1 MSFHRRH
8 GAALTIAAHRRQV
21 KIDLGVLECG
31 DDYRII
37 GYNEKPEYSYNVSMG
52 IYVYEPAVL
61 KFIAPGIY
69 LDFPDLVLKL
79 DCSWGEGLCHA
90 MRLPLAR
97 YWTAGRLCAR
107 AGDLRRRKGRSLT
120 VTDWRVPLSDLDYGS
135 EEATAVQRVIATKW
149 LSMGP
154 EVHAFEQEFAA
165 MQEAKHALAV
175 SSATAGLHL
184 ALLALGVGPGDEVI
198 QPALNFVAAA
208 NMTVAVGA
216 TPVFADICSLD
227 EPTIDPSEVERLI
240 SPRTKA
246 VVVMH
251 YGGSLCRMAE
261 LTELCAAHGI
271 AIVEDACH
279 AVGVAYHD
287 ARNRWP
293 NGIMAGSIGDISAFS
308 FFSNKNIASGEGGMV
323 VTNRADLAER
333 VRLLRSHGMTTLTW
347 DRHKGHAASYDVVN
361 PGYNYR
367 LDELHAALGR
377 AQLGKL
383 ERNNQHRRDLL
394 VSYRKSGAIAWRLDH
409 ALRGHDRIF
418 VGPPDGHRRAGSGN
432 QREGGAGITPI
443 RRFSRACIIPASL
456 ISRVLQEG
464 RTKASN

>member
-1 MSFHRRH
+1 
-8 GAALTIAAHRRQV
+8 
-21 KIDLGVLECG
+21 
-31 DDYRII
+31 
-37 GYNEKPEYSYNVSMG
+37 
-52 IYVYEPAVL
+52 
-61 KFIAPGIY
+61 
-69 LDFPDLVLKL
+69 
-79 DCSWGEGLCHA
+79 
-90 MRLPLAR
+90 
-97 YWTAGRLCAR
+97 
-107 AGDLRRRKGRSLT
+107 

-184 ALLALGVGPGDEVI
+184 ALLAVGVGPGDEVI
-198 QPALNFVAAA
+198 QPALNFVATA

-216 TPVFADICSLD
+216 TPVFADICALD

-293 NGIMAGSIGDISAFS
+293 NGVMAGSIGDISAFS

-361 PGYNYR
+361 AGYNYR
-367 LDELHAALGR
+367 LDELHASLGR

-394 VSYRKSGAIAWRLDH
+394 VSYRKAVQSLGGWTMPFANTIEYSSGHLMVIVAPDPEIREKAVQ
-409 ALRGHDRIF
+409 ALRQSAIQSSMHYPCIADFTGFAGGSNESLELTRQFTSRAITLPLYPTLNPDRINDI
-418 VGPPDGHRRAGSGN
+418 VD
-432 QREGGAGITPI
+432 
-443 RRFSRACIIPASL
+443 
-456 ISRVLQEG
+456 VL
-464 RTKASN
+464 RTV

>member
-1 MSFHRRH
+1 
-8 GAALTIAAHRRQV
+8 
-21 KIDLGVLECG
+21 
-31 DDYRII
+31 
-37 GYNEKPEYSYNVSMG
+37 
-52 IYVYEPAVL
+52 
-61 KFIAPGIY
+61 
-69 LDFPDLVLKL
+69 
-79 DCSWGEGLCHA
+79 
-90 MRLPLAR
+90 
-97 YWTAGRLCAR
+97 
-107 AGDLRRRKGRSLT
+107 
-120 VTDWRVPLSDLDYGS
+120 VTDWRIPLSDLDYGS
-135 EEATAVQRVIATKW
+135 EEATAVQRVIASKW

-184 ALLALGVGPGDEVI
+184 ALLAVGVGPGDEVI

-227 EPTIDPSEVERLI
+227 EPTINPSEVERAI

-251 YGGSLCRMAE
+251 YGGSFCRMAE

-293 NGIMAGSIGDISAFS
+293 NGVMAGSIGDISAFS

-323 VTNRADLAER
+323 ATNRVDLAER

-347 DRHKGHAASYDVVN
+347 DRHRGHAASYDVVN

-394 VSYRKSGAIAWRLDH
+394 VSYRKAVQSLGGWTMPFADTIEYSSGHLMVIIAPDPEIREEAVQ
-409 ALRGHDRIF
+409 ALRQSRIQSSMHYPCIADFSGFAGGSTESLELTRQFTNRAITLPLYPTLNPDRINDI
-418 VGPPDGHRRAGSGN
+418 VD
-432 QREGGAGITPI
+432 
-443 RRFSRACIIPASL
+443 
-456 ISRVLQEG
+456 VL
-464 RTKASN
+464 RTV

>member
-1 MSFHRRH
+1 
-8 GAALTIAAHRRQV
+8 L
-21 KIDLGVLECG
+21 
-31 DDYRII
+31 
-37 GYNEKPEYSYNVSMG
+37 
-52 IYVYEPAVL
+52 
-61 KFIAPGIY
+61 
-69 LDFPDLVLKL
+69 
-79 DCSWGEGLCHA
+79 
-90 MRLPLAR
+90 
-97 YWTAGRLCAR
+97 
-107 AGDLRRRKGRSLT
+107 
-120 VTDWRVPLSDLDYGS
+120 TDWRIPLSDLDYGS
-135 EEATAVQRVIATKW
+135 EEANAVQRVIASKW

-154 EVHAFEQEFAA
+154 EVHAFEQGFAA
-165 MQEAKHALAV
+165 MQESKHALAV

-198 QPALNFVAAA
+198 QPALNFVATA

-227 EPTIDPSEVERLI
+227 EPTIDPSEVERVI

-246 VVVMH
+246 VAVMH
-251 YGGSLCRMAE
+251 YGGSLCRMRE
-261 LTELCAAHGI
+261 LTDLCAARGI

-287 ARNRWP
+287 ARNHWP

-347 DRHKGHAASYDVVN
+347 DRHKGHAGSYDVVN

-377 AQLGKL
+377 AQLTKL
-383 ERNNQHRRDLL
+383 ARNNQRRRELL
-394 VSYRKSGAIAWRLDH
+394 ASYRQAVQSLASWTMPFANTIEYSSGHLMVIVAPDPDVRERAVQ
-409 ALRGHDRIF
+409 ALRQSGIQSSMHYPCIADFRGFEGGYKDLGLTRQFTRRAITLPLYPTMEPDRINDI
-418 VGPPDGHRRAGSGN
+418 V
-432 QREGGAGITPI
+432 E
-443 RRFSRACIIPASL
+443 
-456 ISRVLQEG
+456 VLRDVNLRPEK
-464 RTKASN
+464 R